1 MYNCI
6 IHIDVFYYVLDVRIF
21 FLVQISIKCILY
33 ILLYFFISNKPIF
46 FFLVIFYHF
55 FTCLNGIR
63 PIWVIGFTCN
73 LHCCF
78 AQVKLIA
85 TILCHTSRPSSFFPF
100 ISQFIAI
107 IVVIFFFFY
116 HYQRK
121 SHSHSIPSLYSPST
135 MSKTPKPTNTISAI
149 ASFNAQASIHFENH
163 NLQISTLKLN
173 GKNFIEWSYFIK
185 KLL

>member
-33 ILLYFFISNKPIF
+33 FLLYFFISNKPVF
-46 FFLVIFYHF
+46 FYHF

-107 IVVIFFFFY
+107 IVVIFFFITTKENLILIQFL
-116 HYQRK
+116 
-121 SHSHSIPSLYSPST
+121 LYILLQPCLKHLSPPTPFRQQLLS
-135 MSKTPKPTNTISAI
+135 TPK
-149 ASFNAQASIHFENH
+149 H
-163 NLQISTLKLN
+163 LYTLKIITF
-173 GKNFIEWSYFIK
+173 KSPH
-185 KLL
+185 